1 MTPNQKI
8 IHNVLKKLRGN
19 RTQMEMSVLMGYN
32 YNYYNK
38 IEKCTKKI
46 SWSEFCK
53 LAVSQGYD
61 LQSFFARY
69 LSFMQMQI
77 EHESSSVILNQFLV
91 INNLNLESLS
101 KRREFQVHNITLKR
115 WLRAKDLSLEVML
128 GIFSLKP
135 EFKENFLGLF
145 NFEKQWNG
153 DIYYQF
159 LTSEVLKKYQYE
171 YIAFHPWALS
181 IIAYFKV
188 HTEEKYN
195 KNMLQKMSEDLQILP
210 SVLSPSVREM
220 LNLKLLTIRD
230 GYIVSEYKYIDFT
243 QAPLALILKQTQYWT
258 TKLNSRLIESANN
271 APKRKG
277 LMHFSDLR
285 VDAISDES
293 FAKIQKIQLET
304 SAKIVDVLKN
314 QKGSLTQILCY
325 CAYLFSPG
333 INHKE
338 QKLEQ
343 KWEKKNR

>member
-8 IHNVLKKLRGN
+8 IHNVLKKFRGD

-53 LAVSQGYD
+53 LASLQGYD
-61 LQSFFARY
+61 LHSFFARY
-69 LSFMQMQI
+69 LSFMQMKF

-91 INNLNLESLS
+91 INNLSLESLS
-101 KRREFQVHNITLKR
+101 KKREFQVHDVTLKR

-128 GIFSLKP
+128 GVFSLEP

-145 NFEKQWNG
+145 NLEQQWNG

-159 LTSEVLKKYQYE
+159 LTSEILKKYQYE

-188 HTEEKYN
+188 HTQEKYN
-195 KNMLQKMSEDLQILP
+195 KSTIEKMSESLQILS
-210 SVLSPSVREM
+210 SVLTPAIREM
-220 LNLKLLTIRD
+220 LNLKLLTVRE
-230 GYIVSEYKYIDFT
+230 GYVVPEDKYIDFT
-243 QAPLALILKQTQYWT
+243 QAPLTLILRQTQYWT
-258 TKLNSRLIESANN
+258 SKLNARLIESANN
-271 APKRKG
+271 TPKRKG
-277 LMHFSDLR
+277 IVHFSDLR

-293 FAKIQKIQLET
+293 FEKIQKIQLET
-304 SAKIVDVLKN
+304 SAKIVDVLKH
-314 QKGSLTQILCY
+314 QKGDLTQILCY
-325 CAYLFSPG
+325 CAYLFNPG

-338 QKLEQ
+338 EKLEQ
-343 KWEKKNR
+343 KWQKQNS